1 MQRSSSRLVRRSLS
15 AVLVLT
21 LCWPLI
27 ADAVTVAPHA
37 LFLGDRNRVGE
48 VVLINQGTR
57 PEEIELEFRFGY
69 PASDS
74 TGNVRVDL
82 IDDPAPDQPS
92 AAGWLRAFPRRL
104 RLEPGQRQN
113 VRVQASP
120 PADLPDGE
128 YWSRMIV
135 TSRTARDRDAE
146 QDSVAVQAGVAFVL
160 RTITSVTYR
169 KGPVATRVRLDSLS
183 AEATADSLIA
193 FVGLTRSGTGAF
205 LGSVALALVGN
216 DGDVVRTWDP
226 MPVAAY
232 YRLLRRYALPLTA
245 VPPGHY
251 QLRVRVSTERQDLPS
266 VHILPADPIETEVA
280 VEVP

>member
-1 MQRSSSRLVRRSLS
+1 MQRSTSRLVRRLLT
-15 AVLVLT
+15 AVLVLM

-74 TGNVRVDL
+74 NGNVRVDL
-82 IDDPAPDQPS
+82 IDDPGPDQPS

-135 TSRTARDRDAE
+135 TSRTARDREAE

-169 KGPVATRVRLDSLS
+169 KGPVETRVHLDSLS

-193 FVGLTRSGTGAF
+193 FVGLTRGGTGAF
-205 LGSVALALVGN
+205 LGSVAFALVGN
-216 DGDVVRTWDP
+216 EGNVVHRWDP

-232 YRLLRRYALPLTA
+232 YRLLRRYAFPLDA
-245 VPPGHY
+245 VPPGLY
-251 QLRVRVSTERQDLPS
+251 ELRVRVSTERQDLPS
-266 VHILPADPIETEVA
+266 VHILPVDPIETGIA

>member
-1 MQRSSSRLVRRSLS
+1 MYRTLVGAAGL
-15 AVLVLT
+15 ALL
-21 LCWPLI
+21 WPLI

-48 VVLINQGTR
+48 VVLINQGGD
-57 PEEIELEFRFGY
+57 PEEVELEFQYGY

-74 TGNVRVDL
+74 TGSVSIALFENP
-82 IDDPAPDQPS
+82 DPSEPS

-113 VRVQASP
+113 IRVQASP

-135 TSRTARDRDAE
+135 TARPVRDAPPVAE
-146 QDSVAVQAGVAFVL
+146 VDSGAVQAGISLVM

-169 KGPVATRVRLDSLS
+169 KGNVETRVRLDSLS
-183 AEATADSLIA
+183 AEPTGDSLSV
-193 FVGLTRSGTGAF
+193 FVGLAREGNGAF
-205 LGSVALALVGN
+205 LGSVAFSLMGPDGTLVQEWN
-216 DGDVVRTWDP
+216 PR
-226 MPVAAY
+226 PVAAY
-232 YRLLRRYALPLTA
+232 YRLLRRYLLALEG
-245 VPPGHY
+245 VPPGRY
-251 QLRVRVSTERQDLPS
+251 ELQVRISTDRQDLPS
-266 VHILPADPIETEVA
+266 DNILPADPIERAVP